1 MSKIA
6 NEIDINME
14 FINIIGI
21 KANKNRKESLLMRIA
36 RSDKN
41 VLILGETGTGKD
53 VLARKIHEWSE
64 RKNEPFIAINCANI
78 PQELFEAE
86 LFGFEKGSFT
96 GAWKEK
102 MGLLEAAQ
110 KGTAFLDEI
119 GELSLMMQA
128 KLLRVIENRIF
139 RRVGETKDRICEAR
153 FIFATNK
160 DLSNAVKK
168 GNFRED
174 LYYRIS
180 IIQIYLSPLRDHPR
194 LLPKIIKSIL
204 NRENN
209 IYGQNKKI
217 TKKAIR
223 KLMSYHYPGNMR
235 ELINIIERAFLLA
248 DGDLISAENIQFNNF
263 NFEAKNN
270 KVGKWLNVVQLREIL
285 EACHWNKSEAARRI
299 GTSRRHLYRLMQ
311 KYRIDYS

>member
-1 MSKIA
+1 MSKIG

-36 RSDKN
+36 KSDKN

-110 KGTAFLDEI
+110 KGTVFLDEI

-180 IIQIYLSPLRDHPR
+180 IIQIYISPLRDHPR

-217 TKKAIR
+217 AKKAIR